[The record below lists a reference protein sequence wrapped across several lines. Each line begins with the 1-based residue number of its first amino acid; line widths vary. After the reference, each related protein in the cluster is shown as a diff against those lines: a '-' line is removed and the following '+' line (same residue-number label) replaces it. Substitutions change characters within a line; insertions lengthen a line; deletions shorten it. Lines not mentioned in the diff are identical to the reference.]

1 MGSIKKS
8 QTYIQKAIT
17 WHYEPTLFFAFRT
30 LTNSIQ
36 LLLVYFLFTSLS
48 LVRLKSHD
56 SVKEAITFYENILFS
71 CNIALSSAVPVTL
84 YTDNSLKSENPT
96 LNSLH
101 SHFSS
106 SLFVILFLQ
115 VCCALWDAGF
125 IWPKVKNR
133 SRILFHSSLH
143 PSSAQI
149 TGTLEN
155 IIYIYFVRKCL
166 KSS

>member
-1 MGSIKKS
+1 MTLRAHFILCFSYFCYW
-8 QTYIQKAIT
+8 YIFSSHRYPSCAIRAMT
-17 WHYEPTLFFAFRT
+17 
-30 LTNSIQ
+30 Q
-36 LLLVYFLFTSLS
+36 LM
-48 LVRLKSHD
+48 
-56 SVKEAITFYENILFS
+56 EAITFYENILFS

-125 IWPKVKNR
+125 IWPKVNNR
-133 SRILFHSSLH
+133 SRTLFHSSLH